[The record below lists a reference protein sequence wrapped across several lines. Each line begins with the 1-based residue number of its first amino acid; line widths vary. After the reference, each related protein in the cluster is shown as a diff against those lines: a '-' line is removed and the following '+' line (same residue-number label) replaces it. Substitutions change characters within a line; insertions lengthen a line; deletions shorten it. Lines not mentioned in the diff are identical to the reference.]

1 MGAFRMETINIALSI
16 IISLSGIPLGFLLA
30 KIAKEE
36 LKKGEQYF
44 IWMQNIILILAVNL
58 FFYTLDLKIASKIL
72 ILILTSLLIIKTK
85 PRAVI
90 GYIIFAV
97 LFYLDLKN
105 IEITLALSS
114 LMFLYGF
121 PTASLIR
128 LEGINALKIPIHHI
142 KKEIKII
149 GHRGA
154 PKYRSEN
161 TLSSFKKA
169 IKLGADMIEVDARL
183 TKDNKVIIMHD
194 PTVDRTTDGKGYV
207 GNMTLKKIKTL
218 KTKNNENPPT
228 LQETIDLLKNKK
240 TGINVHIKEYKAAD
254 KVIDTIKKNNFQKRT
269 IISSLARKTLA
280 RTKEREPKIRTA
292 LLISKPRIRYINIG
306 KKLDCY
312 ALHPMYHTITKRMV
326 VRAHNNGFKV
336 NVWTIKNKL
345 QAIKSKVY
353 YKVDGLITDD
363 PLLYSK
369 K

>member
-1 MGAFRMETINIALSI
+1 METINIILTILVSV
-16 IISLSGIPLGFLLA
+16 SGIPLGFLLA

-36 LKKGEQYF
+36 LKKGERYF

-58 FFYTLDLKIASKIL
+58 FFCSLKLRIAVL
-72 ILILTSLLIIKTK
+72 ILIFILTSFLIIKTK

-97 LFYLDLKN
+97 LFYLDIKS

-114 LMFLYGF
+114 LAFLYGF

-128 LEGINALKIPIHHI
+128 LEGINALKMPVHHI
-142 KKEIKII
+142 KEEIKII

-154 PKYRSEN
+154 PKYEPEN

-183 TKDNKVIIMHD
+183 TKDKKVIIMHD
-194 PTVDRTTDGKGYV
+194 TTVDRTTDGKGYV
-207 GNMTLKKIKTL
+207 RNMTLKKIKRL
-218 KTKNNENPPT
+218 KTKNNETPPT
-228 LQETIDLLKNKK
+228 LQETINLLKNKK
-240 TGINVHIKEYKAAD
+240 IGINIHIKEYKATD
-254 KVIDTIKKNNFQKRT
+254 KVIDIIKKNRFQKKT
-269 IISSLARKTLA
+269 IISSLIRKSLA
-280 RTKEREPKIRTA
+280 RTKELEPKIRTA

-306 KKLDCY
+306 KKLGCY
-312 ALHPMYHTITKRMV
+312 ALNPMYHIITKRMV
-326 VRAHNNGFKV
+326 VRAHKNGFKV
-336 NVWTIKNKL
+336 NAWTIKNKL
-345 QAIKSKVY
+345 QAFKSKIY

-369 K
+369 N